1 MAICIIFSFLF
12 SLITRI
18 HNQCYTQISKCE
30 EKKKRLQDEVVEI
43 TNMSATDIWLKDLD
57 VLESALNEFL
67 KSGKVSGNDH
77 QPSHNNNKEKSGRSV
92 KTSTTPEKNK
102 GKHKIVQNTIIDV
115 DTCSKINDI
124 ESDKLSKENQT
135 PIEGEGKF

>member
-1 MAICIIFSFLF
+1 
-12 SLITRI
+12 
-18 HNQCYTQISKCE
+18 
-30 EKKKRLQDEVVEI
+30 
-43 TNMSATDIWLKDLD
+43 MSATDIWLKDLD
-57 VLESALNEFL
+57 VLESAWNEFL

-77 QPSHNNNKEKSGRSV
+77 QQSHNNNKEKSGRSV

-102 GKHKIVQNTIIDV
+102 GKHKIVQNTDTIIDV
-115 DTCSKINDI
+115 DTCSKINDV